1 MDARKLP
8 FATLVGCVGL
18 CLSALSGPREHLGTV
33 RAEQEPAV
41 AAPESAELET
51 LLEEPAAWLGR
62 SVRFTFQ
69 FHSAPA
75 SWNPYLTRFGTR
87 DYVAAVAWS
96 DAQLLWDVDEHDHPR
111 ALVFARR
118 GSASGSTLS
127 AAPLYG
133 RYEAV
138 GRVVQVFMG
147 HPWIEV
153 EQVERLP
160 EEIGEGAILHA
171 SRALRS
177 MDQGEWRL
185 ALEDLTRAE
194 ASNLP
199 PRARAAL
206 VRLRERCEEAR
217 TERRILG
224 GG

>member
-8 FATLVGCVGL
+8 FVTLVGCVGL
-18 CLSALSGPREHLGTV
+18 CLSALSGPQELLGAPRTV
-33 RAEQEPAV
+33 QAQTV
-41 AAPESAELET
+41 AAPESVELET
-51 LLEEPAAWLGR
+51 VLEEPAAWLGR
-62 SVRFTFQ
+62 SIRFAFQ

-118 GSASGSTLS
+118 GSASGESLIG
-127 AAPLYG
+127 APLYG
-133 RYEAV
+133 RYEGV

-153 EQVERLP
+153 AHVERLP

-177 MDQGEWRL
+177 MDQGEWKL

-199 PRARAAL
+199 PHARAAL
-206 VRLRERCEEAR
+206 AGLRARCEEAR
-217 TERRILG
+217 SERRILG
-224 GG
+224 GA